1 MINQFVGIGRL
12 VQSHA
17 LRYTSNNKS
26 VCEFTIAINNTKEDT
41 TFLKITTFGKIA
53 DTVNEYC
60 RKGDMISVVCS
71 VRNHNWEDKNGIK
84 HYDYNFIANK
94 ISLLSSNTNILKE
107 QENAKNDTK
116 TAYKEEQDILKD
128 VVNETDPFNEFN
140 LENKEELNLELPF

>member
-12 VQSHA
+12 VQSPE

-53 DTVNEYC
+53 ETVNEYC
-60 RKGDMISVVCS
+60 RKGDLIGVICS
-71 VRNHNWEDKNGIK
+71 VRNHNWEDKNGVK

-94 ISLLSSNTNILKE
+94 ISLLSSNTNLLKE
-107 QENAKNDTK
+107 QENAKNNTK
-116 TAYKEEQDILKD
+116 TTYKEEQDVLKD
-128 VVNETDPFNEFN
+128 VVEEDPFKEFANEN
-140 LENKEELNLELPF
+140 QIDENDLPF

>member
-12 VQSHA
+12 VQSPE

-41 TFLKITTFGKIA
+41 TFLKITTFGKVA
-53 DTVNEYC
+53 ETVNEYC
-60 RKGDMISVVCS
+60 RKGDLIGVMCS

-94 ISLLSSNTNILKE
+94 ISFLSSNTNILKE
-107 QENAKNDTK
+107 QENTKNDTK
-116 TAYKEEQDILKD
+116 TTYKEEQDILKD
-128 VVNETDPFNEFN
+128 VVEENPFKDFANENQID
-140 LENKEELNLELPF
+140 ENDLPW

>member
-12 VQSHA
+12 VQSPE

-26 VCEFTIAINNTKEDT
+26 VCEFRIAINNTKEDT

-53 DTVNEYC
+53 ETVNEYC

-94 ISLLSSNTNILKE
+94 ISFLSSNTNILKE
-107 QENAKNDTK
+107 QENAKNNTK

-128 VVNETDPFNEFN
+128 VVNETDPFNDFAN
-140 LENKEELNLELPF
+140 ENQINENDLPW

>member
-12 VQSHA
+12 VQSPE
-17 LRYTSNNKS
+17 LRYTSSNKP

-60 RKGDMISVVCS
+60 RKGDLIGVMCS

-94 ISLLSSNTNILKE
+94 ISFLSSNTNILKE

-128 VVNETDPFNEFN
+128 VVEEDPFKDFANEN
-140 LENKEELNLELPF
+140 QIDENDLPW